1 MKKVCM
7 IIVVCLPLFFLIGCG
22 SDGIVG
28 TWISDYDDASKIVFR
43 NDGTMT
49 VTTDTQGTTIDGIY
63 ETDGD
68 QITIKLFAD
77 GFTDSI
83 TAIYKI
89 ENNKLQLTKL
99 DGQIEQFS
107 RK

>member
-1 MKKVCM
+1 MKKVCL
-7 IIVVCLPLFFLIGCG
+7 IIVVCLPLFFMVGCG

-28 TWISDYDDASKIVFR
+28 TWVSDYDSECQMVFR
-43 NDGTMT
+43 KDATLT
-49 VTTDTQGTTIDGIY
+49 VTTDAEGTAIDGIY

-83 TAIYKI
+83 TANYKI
-89 ENNKLQLTKL
+89 EKNKLQLIKL